1 MKLQSTLFVLAF
13 ALFACGG
20 GETSES
26 ASSTAETPKKETSAA
41 KPTKSEPA
49 ATTETYA
56 DSTVLQLASSDQM
69 KYDQTKLTAKAGTN
83 IVLTLTHTGK
93 LDKAVMGHNFVL
105 LKEGTDVA
113 AFAADAIK
121 AAANDYVP
129 ESDAIIAHTNMIGG
143 GESVTIR
150 FPAPEAGTYN
160 FICTFPGHY
169 ALMKGEF
176 IVY

>member
-1 MKLQSTLFVLAF
+1 
-13 ALFACGG
+13 
-20 GETSES
+20 
-26 ASSTAETPKKETSAA
+26 
-41 KPTKSEPA
+41 
-49 ATTETYA
+49 
-56 DSTVLQLASSDQM
+56 M

-121 AAANDYVP
+121 AAANDYDP
-129 ESDAIIAHTNMIGG
+129 ESDAIIAHTKMIGG